1 MPLLER
7 IQKDMV
13 AAMKSKD
20 EARLSAV
27 RMIKTAL
34 KKVEVDSM
42 KPLDEAAEMQV
53 LNSLIKQ
60 RTESAEMFRKGGRID
75 MAEKEEAER
84 TLIESYMPAPA
95 TAEEIEQ
102 AISGALE
109 ETKATSAKQ
118 MGVVMKAAQARLAGK
133 RVDGKALSD
142 KVRARLA

>member
-1 MPLLER
+1 MPLLDR

-34 KKVEVDSM
+34 KKLEVDSM
-42 KPLDEAAEMQV
+42 KPLDEATEMQV

-60 RTESAEMFRKGGRID
+60 RTESAEMFRKGGRPE

-95 TAEEIEQ
+95 TPEE
-102 AISGALE
+102 LE
-109 ETKATSAKQ
+109 EAIAAALAETQVTSAKQ
-118 MGVVMKAAQARLAGK
+118 MGVVMKAAQAKLAGK
-133 RVDGKALSD
+133 RVDGKALSER
-142 KVRARLA
+142 VRSKLS